1 MIGVVNNHPRLRF
14 SHRETQRTV
23 GTVLQGER
31 SSGMA
36 ISVIFVDNRFIRR
49 VNRKFLDHDA
59 VTDVISFPFRDG
71 MGPDAEVYVNL
82 DRARSQAKDYRV
94 TYTEE
99 VRRLL
104 IHGTLHLFGYTDA
117 TKRNRVKMRKREDLY
132 LTRLS

>member
-1 MIGVVNNHPRLRF
+1 
-14 SHRETQRTV
+14 
-23 GTVLQGER
+23 
-31 SSGMA
+31 MA

-104 IHGTLHLFGYTDA
+104 IHGTLHLIGYTDA

-132 LTRLS
+132 LARLS